1 MTEVCPVCGGRG
13 TVPPGFYGDFE
24 YGLGTTN
31 ARETCRSCGGKGI
44 LE

>member
-24 YGLGTTN
+24 YGLGN
-31 ARETCRSCGGKGI
+31 NECKRNMPQLRW
-44 LE
+44 